1 MIFLFNAND
10 INYSSYYSH
19 DIERRIWG
27 CNLLQPVENELTIYQ
42 GDIITVPYV
51 ETVNQLQELLNKIL
65 IDAEETYLKK
75 DILTYVF
82 TYENVFAWS
91 IKGLSDELS
100 LGLHEMLWSDTG
112 YLGMLKMN
120 DDNIVH
126 RLLFNDFLVKKYIL
140 CNYQVKVIAEIE
152 EENEYIGIIDF
163 LKRMGFQNVVLTEDV
178 YELYRKN

>member
-1 MIFLFNAND
+1 
-10 INYSSYYSH
+10 
-19 DIERRIWG
+19 
-27 CNLLQPVENELTIYQ
+27 
-42 GDIITVPYV
+42 
-51 ETVNQLQELLNKIL
+51 
-65 IDAEETYLKK
+65 
-75 DILTYVF
+75 
-82 TYENVFAWS
+82 
-91 IKGLSDELS
+91 
-100 LGLHEMLWSDTG
+100 MLWSDTG